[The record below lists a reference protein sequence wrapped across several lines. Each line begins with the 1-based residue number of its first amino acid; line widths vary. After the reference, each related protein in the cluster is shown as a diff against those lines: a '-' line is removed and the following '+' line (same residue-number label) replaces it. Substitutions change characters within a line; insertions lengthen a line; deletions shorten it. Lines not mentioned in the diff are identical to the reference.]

1 MSIKATCEACCK
13 DGQDCYKIGK
23 HFVCTRCQGIYND
36 VRTFVIDSTMAPSA
50 FRS

>member
-23 HFVCTRCQGIYND
+23 HFVCIRCQGIYND
-36 VRTFVIDSTMAPSA
+36 VRTFVTDSTMAPSA

>member
-23 HFVCTRCQGIYND
+23 H
-36 VRTFVIDSTMAPSA
+36 
-50 FRS
+50 